1 MKFLHTSD
9 LHLGLRLC
17 GCGMNEDIGYILG
30 QIMSIAVEEG
40 CSAVVIAGDIY
51 DKTTPTA
58 ESMAIFDGFVTALTS
73 LGVKVIGIY
82 GNHDAP
88 ERVAYLSELL
98 TSAGV
103 YLSPEY
109 DGQVMKAHLE
119 DEYGG
124 VNFYLLPFV
133 RSANMRHY
141 FKDYRG
147 LTEEDA
153 VAAQLAHAGVDFSER
168 NVLAAHLYT
177 ADDSASADMV
187 GTADFVPARVFEGF
201 DYVAL
206 GHLHSAHRV
215 GKDNVYY
222 SGSPLK
228 CSFGSID
235 RDNGGKQSVYV
246 VDMAEKGSVEVKQVF
261 LTPRH
266 ELRDIR
272 GTYAELVSREFRSS
286 QPSLDDYIRAV
297 LTDED
302 DIPDAVA
309 KLRVIYPNLLKLVYD
324 NSRTKIMR
332 EINGDFDFIPSGE
345 LEEGLSAMRI
355 FAELYELQ
363 NNVPM
368 SDEVAEAA
376 AEIFAEIE
384 EERGSVT

>member
-30 QIMSIAVEEG
+30 QIMSVAVEEG

-58 ESMAIFDGFVTALTS
+58 ESMAIFDGFVTSLTA

-88 ERVAYLSELL
+88 ERVAYLSGLL
-98 TSAGV
+98 TSTGV

-109 DGQVMKAHLE
+109 DGRVMKAHFE

-141 FKDYRG
+141 FSDYNG
-147 LTEEDA
+147 ITEEDA
-153 VAAQLAHAGVDFSER
+153 VTAQLAHAEVDFSER

-177 ADDSASADMV
+177 ADGDGSSDTV
-187 GTADFVPARVFEGF
+187 GTTDFVPPRMFDGF

-215 GKDNVYY
+215 GEGNVYY

-228 CSFGSID
+228 CSFGGIN
-235 RDNGGKQSVYV
+235 RDNSGKQSVYV
-246 VDMAEKGSVEVKQVF
+246 VDMKEKGSVEVKQVF

-266 ELRDIR
+266 GLRDIR
-272 GTYAELVSREFRSS
+272 GTYDELVSREFRAS
-286 QPSLDDYIRAV
+286 QPAPDDYIRAI

-309 KLRVIYPNLLKLVYD
+309 KLRVIYPNLLKLTYD

-332 EINGDFDFIPSGE
+332 EINGDFDFIPTDG
-345 LEEGLSAMRI
+345 LEEGLSAMKI

-368 SDEVAEAA
+368 SEEIAEAA

-384 EERGSVT
+384 EETESAT

>member
-40 CSAVVIAGDIY
+40 CAAVVIAGDIY

-58 ESMAIFDGFVTALTS
+58 ESMAIFDGFVTSLTA

-88 ERVAYLSELL
+88 ERVAYLSGLL

-109 DGQVMKAHLE
+109 DGRVMKARFE

-141 FKDYRG
+141 FEDYRG
-147 LTEEDA
+147 ITEEDA
-153 VAAQLAHAGVDFSER
+153 VRAQLAHAGVDFSER

-177 ADDSASADMV
+177 ADVDESAESV
-187 GTADFVPARVFEGF
+187 GTADVIPPRVFDGF
-201 DYVAL
+201 DYAAL
-206 GHLHSAHRV
+206 GHLHSAHKV
-215 GKDNVYY
+215 GEGNVYY

-228 CSFGSID
+228 CTFGGIN
-235 RDNGGKQSVYV
+235 RDNSGRQSVYV
-246 VDMAEKGSVEVKQVF
+246 VDVREKGSVEVKQVY

-266 ELRDIR
+266 DLRDIR
-272 GTYAELVSREFRSS
+272 GTYAELTSREFRES
-286 QPSLDDYIRAV
+286 QPALDDYMRAI

-302 DIPDAVA
+302 DIPDAVT

-324 NSRTKIMR
+324 NSRTRVMQ
-332 EINGDFDFIPSGE
+332 EINGDFDFLPTDG
-345 LEEGLSAMRI
+345 LEEGLSAMKI

-368 SDEVAEAA
+368 SDEVAEAV

-384 EERGSVT
+384 EEKESAT